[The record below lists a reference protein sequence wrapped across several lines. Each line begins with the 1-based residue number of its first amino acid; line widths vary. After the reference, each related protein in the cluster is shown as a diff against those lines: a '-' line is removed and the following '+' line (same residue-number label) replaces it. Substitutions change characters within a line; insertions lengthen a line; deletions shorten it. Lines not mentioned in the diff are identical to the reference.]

1 MKLPSWRAGAGFL
14 LVLVAAV
21 TFIGFGAVS
30 RGDAPDDQADVAGTD
45 PASGAGDPS
54 DDGMTARTPSDATV
68 AGAAGTAIPHG
79 LPPVDPV
86 DPPAFATGLPDDVL
100 FLPDPEARGLFAGR
114 FPFGEDDR
122 EYIEFNRA
130 ALATLG
136 VGSELSMRAP
146 DTGAEHLLR
155 VYEVQVHPNGDK
167 SWLARVVDGSGEV
180 LPAVFTQGVDSTLGS
195 ITTGGGT
202 YSLEAEGRL
211 GWIANVD
218 DLRRHQD
225 FSIPDVMEPGPGEGR
240 VPVPG
245 GR

>member
-1 MKLPSWRAGAGFL
+1 MA
-14 LVLVAAV
+14 VVAAPV
-21 TFIGFGAVS
+21 GRTGAQAGL
-30 RGDAPDDQADVAGTD
+30 RIRIRTRPADA
-45 PASGAGDPS
+45 
-54 DDGMTARTPSDATV
+54 
-68 AGAAGTAIPHG
+68 
-79 LPPVDPV
+79 
-86 DPPAFATGLPDDVL
+86 
-100 FLPDPEARGLFAGR
+100 
-114 FPFGEDDR
+114 
-122 EYIEFNRA
+122 
-130 ALATLG
+130 
-136 VGSELSMRAP
+136 RAP

-240 VPVPG
+240 APVPG